1 MLVRDGA
8 EVITSPD
15 QATPGRKV
23 ELQFAGGR
31 RRRAVIDGGAAIRKP
46 AKSAPS
52 SGNQGSLYNLI
63 PRSLRAFVI
72 THTEDRLMVAAAN
85 IGESIMPKNG

>member
-1 MLVRDGA
+1 LDQLGGLLESYSPENTLSRGFVLVRDGA

-52 SGNQGSLYNLI
+52 SGNQGSLL
-63 PRSLRAFVI
+63 
-72 THTEDRLMVAAAN
+72 
-85 IGESIMPKNG
+85 